1 MDEAT
6 KAKLRDLMRRAE
18 AMRKIAKERPHVAGI
33 MVEQARRLEAE
44 ADRLRR
50 KHPELD
56 NDEALSG
63 D

>member
-6 KAKLRDLMRRAE
+6 VAKYRDLKQRVE
-18 AMRKIAKERPHVAGI
+18 AMREIAKERPHVAGI
-33 MVEQARRLEAE
+33 MVEQAARLEAE
-44 ADRLRR
+44 ADRLRH

-56 NDEALSG
+56 NDDAPPG